1 MSTDQSPEFLVSA
14 DVETT
19 GLSPSEGHVLLEIAV
34 FIANS
39 TAPFDLL
46 DEEGFHAVIRHDRDE
61 VYALANDYVREMHT
75 KTGLWDKVSD
85 GTPLEEVD
93 EQLLAYL
100 QSHIGKREGRV
111 FGNSVRLD
119 MNFIDAYLPKTA
131 AWLHYRFLDA
141 TGLAWFAHKNFGT
154 PYFEKRKV
162 HSAVEDIQ
170 ESLSELRHV
179 AGALTARPSR
189 EQIATAVSD
198 ALSEFANEDPKS
210 SETLDDFIV
219 FHISRLLA

>member
-39 TAPFDLL
+39 TATFDLL

-61 VYALANDYVREMHT
+61 VYALADDYVREMHT
-75 KTGLWDKVSD
+75 KTGLWDKVAD

-141 TGLAWFAHKNFGT
+141 TGLAWFAHKNFGI

-179 AGALTARPSR
+179 AGALTARPSH

-198 ALSEFANEDPKS
+198 ALSEFANEDPES
-210 SETLDDFIV
+210 SETLEDSIV